1 MAMTEKTPDQA
12 TQVAALQAVVDE
24 LLDEARR
31 QGADAAE
38 AGVSTQTGLSVTVR
52 LGETETI
59 EHTSDNGLGITVY
72 FGHRKGSANTTDL
85 QPDAIRES
93 VSAACRIA
101 KHASEDPAAGLAD
114 AERMPSEVP
123 DLDLYHPWQINAD
136 DAAEIAHSCEDA
148 ARSSDPRITNS
159 EGATLYT
166 QRSAFVYGN
175 THGFVGGY
183 PTSRHSLSCAVIAEE
198 NGDMQ
203 RDYWYDSG
211 RLPDRLAAPS
221 TIGRRA
227 AERALAR
234 LNGRKLGTRECPVLY
249 RSDVA
254 PSLLRSLFGALRGH
268 AVYRR
273 STFLLDRV
281 GDAIFPDWVRITE
294 DPLRPQGSAS
304 APFDN
309 EGVQTA
315 FRELVTDGVL
325 QGYLLDSYAARKL
338 GLQSTASAGGVRNAT
353 IESSGQD
360 FDGLLREMGSGLL
373 VTELMGQGTNLVTG
387 DYSRGAAGFW
397 VEDGE
402 LRYPVEEI
410 TVAGNLREMFLGLIA
425 IGTDNDVPGSID
437 TGSWLIEK
445 MTVAG
450 D

>member
-1 MAMTEKTPDQA
+1 MQSRDISNQIEQIAG
-12 TQVAALQAVVDE
+12 LQAVVDQ

-59 EHTSDNGLGITVY
+59 EHTSDNGLGVTVY

-85 QPDAIRES
+85 KPDAIRES
-93 VSAACRIA
+93 VAAACRIA

-114 AERMPSEVP
+114 PDRMPKEIP
-123 DLDLYHPWQINAD
+123 DLDLYHPWEIGAD
-136 DAAEIAHSCEDA
+136 DASEIARSCEDA
-148 ARSSDPRITNS
+148 ARSADARIRNS

-166 QRSAFVYGN
+166 QRSGFVYGN
-175 THGFVGGY
+175 THGFIGGY
-183 PTSRHSLSCAVIAEE
+183 PTSRHSLSCAVIAED
-198 NGDMQ
+198 GSDMQ

-211 RLPDRLAAPS
+211 RLADRLAEPAA
-221 TIGRRA
+221 IGRRA
-227 AERALAR
+227 AERTLAR
-234 LNGRKLGTRECPVLY
+234 LNGRKLSTRECPVLY
-249 RSDVA
+249 RADVA
-254 PSLLRSLFGALRGH
+254 PSLLRSLFSALRGH

-273 STFLLDRV
+273 STFLLDSV
-281 GDAIFPDWVRITE
+281 GATIFPAWVNITE
-294 DPLRPQGSAS
+294 DPLKPQGSAS

-315 FRELVTDGVL
+315 FRELVSDGVL
-325 QGYLLDSYAARKL
+325 QGYLLDSYSARKL
-338 GLQSTASAGGVRNAT
+338 GQQSTGSAGGVRNAR
-353 IESSGQD
+353 IDNSGQD
-360 FDGLLREMGSGLL
+360 FAGLLKEMGTGLL
-373 VTELMGQGTNLVTG
+373 VTELMGHGTNLVTG

-397 VEDGE
+397 VEGGE
-402 LRYPVEEI
+402 IQFPVEEI
-410 TVAGNLREMFLGLIA
+410 TVAGNLRDMFRGLVA
-425 IGTDNDVPGSID
+425 VGTDNDIPGSID